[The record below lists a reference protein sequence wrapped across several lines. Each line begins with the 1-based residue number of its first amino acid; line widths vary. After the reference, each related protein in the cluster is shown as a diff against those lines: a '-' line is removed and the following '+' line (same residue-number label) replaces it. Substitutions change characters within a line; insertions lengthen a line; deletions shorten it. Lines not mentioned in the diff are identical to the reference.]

1 MTNHENCP
9 FTTLTSGSQQ
19 VFSGADKG
27 SGYDHLLLC
36 KTVIE
41 LTGGQSWWLSDS
53 VSMTLLQIFQCLN
66 IVGRTSGY
74 FEAPSSAVDELE
86 TDGSSEAEDNLPDGR
101 PMVGHELLQTSQ
113 RSTPEYTLDIS
124 FGISIKTLSYLH
136 RIVMLSKVKST
147 LRPGQEWP
155 HKAKEELIKLEHEM
169 FTDMESACL
178 DTSSSNQA
186 TFEGVSQLVANEI
199 KENHMLAF
207 HYSTATFF
215 RRAICN
221 GTADIVPAMGG
232 AVGQELDVRPSG
244 QSLVSKA
251 LEHLENIDA
260 LAGDLAI
267 ANTLWPGFIAAAEA
281 VDWKLRRR
289 ALTWFSRARRHGIG
303 NITKAKALVQEI
315 WRRVDRLMSED
326 HEQHLDLGQVDWREV
341 MHDMGMYIMLT

>member
-1 MTNHENCP
+1 
-9 FTTLTSGSQQ
+9 
-19 VFSGADKG
+19 
-27 SGYDHLLLC
+27 
-36 KTVIE
+36 
-41 LTGGQSWWLSDS
+41 
-53 VSMTLLQIFQCLN
+53 MTLLQIFQCLN

-74 FEAPSSAVDELE
+74 FEPPSREVDELE
-86 TDGSSEAEDNLPDGR
+86 SDSSSETEEGAPDGR
-101 PMVGHELLQTSQ
+101 PMGGHELLQTSQ
-113 RSTPEYTLDIS
+113 NYTPQYTLDIS

-136 RIVMLSKVKST
+136 RIIVLSKMKST
-147 LRPGQEWP
+147 LKPGQEWP
-155 HKAKEELIKLEHEM
+155 HHAKEELRKLEREM
-169 FTDMESACL
+169 FVDMESACL
-178 DTSSSNQA
+178 DASSSNQA

-207 HYSTATFF
+207 HYSTAVFF

-221 GTADIVPAMGG
+221 GTADIVPALDDT
-232 AVGQELDVRPSG
+232 VGQELVERPSG

-289 ALTWFSRARRHGIG
+289 ALMWFSRARRHGIG

-326 HEQHLDLGQVDWREV
+326 HEQHLELGQVDWREV